1 MPDALAKSKSVFQ
14 STLWIAIIGFALLL
28 LSQVPTP
35 VASSTTYSALH
46 FFSGTQT
53 TFYFQKTGDYYIND
67 TSGEAFLTYS
77 SRIEVYNDKEQMIF
91 SLPLTYFP
99 SSFEIDS
106 KGYCVIVLENVTLSG
121 AVFSI
126 LEAHQLYTITK
137 PESNFALVAGSFL
150 ILGLVG
156 VGCVLAI
163 RAIQMPQETRDR
175 LKVLNWKF
183 PKEVR
188 LTLGFMSTL
197 MISALVFAAT
207 SSLTGS
213 LLPWSDAAVVAA
225 FLAVVVYWLKL
236 REVVDAFVSIFGTD
250 GILVLRR
257 MPIILV
263 TITYSSL
270 AGFFIASLVIP
281 SPYNL
286 VVGYLLVWTLMPFGA
301 LLILFFPF
309 YFASLDNNITA
320 FFSLNKFLLTYRQ
333 CPNDANF
340 GLIRHASRSIADLL
354 RTYNYRISSTEL
366 AEQISLDLLD
376 ENVAKE
382 NCLIDRLLGT
392 LNPINAEA
400 LITVIRPFA
409 KIVETPNRRQFEI
422 YVVLLGA
429 IATIVGAVVS
439 LLITLIGR

>member
-1 MPDALAKSKSVFQ
+1 
-14 STLWIAIIGFALLL
+14 
-28 LSQVPTP
+28 
-35 VASSTTYSALH
+35 
-46 FFSGTQT
+46 
-53 TFYFQKTGDYYIND
+53 
-67 TSGEAFLTYS
+67 
-77 SRIEVYNDKEQMIF
+77 
-91 SLPLTYFP
+91 
-99 SSFEIDS
+99 
-106 KGYCVIVLENVTLSG
+106 
-121 AVFSI
+121 
-126 LEAHQLYTITK
+126 
-137 PESNFALVAGSFL
+137 
-150 ILGLVG
+150 
-156 VGCVLAI
+156 
-163 RAIQMPQETRDR
+163 
-175 LKVLNWKF
+175 
-183 PKEVR
+183 
-188 LTLGFMSTL
+188 
-197 MISALVFAAT
+197 
-207 SSLTGS
+207 
-213 LLPWSDAAVVAA
+213 
-225 FLAVVVYWLKL
+225 
-236 REVVDAFVSIFGTD
+236 
-250 GILVLRR
+250 